1 MVLFYINVSIFFSNF
16 IAYILVKDPM
26 KNRRIIFILEPFE
39 FPAGGVAV
47 IYDHVEILSQN
58 GFQAFVALPKKP
70 SVDFYNSKAPMI
82 IDSNIKYQ
90 EGDIYVIPEVL

>member
-1 MVLFYINVSIFFSNF
+1 
-16 IAYILVKDPM
+16 M